1 MPNRPATLKYL
12 FWFGLLTCCVLLFF
26 AEANRNPLFSIPIE
40 VFPIPLAAS
49 LVLAAYLLRL
59 RNKLFRFFL
68 WIGLL
73 ASTISVVWF
82 ILLQMVYPYGTEAT
96 IILYSIAAFITAWVQ
111 LKPFRAAPN

>member
-1 MPNRPATLKYL
+1 MSNRPATLKYL
-12 FWFGLLTCCVLLFF
+12 FWFGLLILCIFLFF
-26 AEANRNPLFSIPIE
+26 AEANRNPLFSMPIE

-49 LVLAAYLLRL
+49 LVAAAYLLKL
-59 RNKLFRFFL
+59 RNKIFRLFL

-73 ASTISVVWF
+73 ASTVSVAWF

-96 IILYSIAAFITAWVQ
+96 IILYSIAALIIAWVQ